1 MLALLLVALCLSVA
15 ECLVMALALAALCRL
30 RVAPQWAVVS
40 ADLCLCQVGRAR
52 LVLVAQ

>member
-15 ECLVMALALAALCRL
+15 ECLVMALALAALCRS
-30 RVAPQWAVVS
+30 RVAPQWAVS